1 MDINDYLYNPDDYIS
16 MVGCKGVLMFDY
28 FNWLSF
34 EWLMKNLEWV
44 GAGMLLSLGFLLF
57 FPIILT
63 IEFRKLNKNK
73 E

>member
-1 MDINDYLYNPDDYIS
+1 MDFNDYLYNPDVYIS
-16 MVGCKGVLMFDY
+16 LVGFKGILMFDY

-44 GAGMLLSLGFLLF
+44 GAGMLLSLGILLF

-63 IEFRKLNKNK
+63 LEFRKLSKNK
-73 E
+73 D